1 MQETMIYQEAADGML
16 YPNLTLPQESVS
28 MTNLGRFA
36 IRAMEYLKENHKA
49 RYQTLVRFGKLAEKM
64 QEVETE
70 ANQMMEVL
78 ENDYLKKNP
87 PKNPQSTME
96 MWQIRQ
102 QARMQAEEIVMTEV
116 VLKFH

>member
-1 MQETMIYQEAADGML
+1 
-16 YPNLTLPQESVS
+16 
-28 MTNLGRFA
+28 
-36 IRAMEYLKENHKA
+36 
-49 RYQTLVRFGKLAEKM
+49 M
-64 QEVETE
+64 QEVEKE